1 MKTKNE
7 KTLPKTVLELLNG
20 GIYVQEVRCGKNSC
34 RCAKGAKHKAYY
46 YFSRIGGKLRK
57 QYVRK
62 DQVERFKRFI
72 ARNRNQRKQS
82 VFAQKISKEISKKL
96 SAKLREYANVQSALK
111 ENGYE

>member
-1 MKTKNE
+1 MA
-7 KTLPKTVLELLNG
+7 PGIPNG
-20 GIYVQEVRCGKNSC
+20 GIYIQQVRCGKNNC

-46 YFSRIGGKLRK
+46 FFSRVNGKLRK

-62 DQVERFKRFI
+62 DQVEKIKGFLTQNRN
-72 ARNRNQRKQS
+72 NRNQL

-96 SAKLREYANVQSALK
+96 SAKLRECANVQSALK